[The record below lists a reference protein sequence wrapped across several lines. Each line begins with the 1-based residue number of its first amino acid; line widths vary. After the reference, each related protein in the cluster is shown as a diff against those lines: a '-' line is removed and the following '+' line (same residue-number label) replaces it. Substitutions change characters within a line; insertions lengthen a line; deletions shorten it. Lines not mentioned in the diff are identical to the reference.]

1 MCGNVRS
8 LVRGCH
14 HWGILS
20 VSLPAVNVD
29 ESTTSAYMER
39 LVEGFVQK
47 ERGKAYSLGVWGDGG
62 KGDTQ
67 CGQLGLEQSQ
77 PCWFGTGQLWLLCQ
91 LSPLGLLMGEG
102 WRVKGDCV

>member
-8 LVRGCH
+8 QVRGCH

-39 LVEGFVQK
+39 LVEGFVRK

-67 CGQLGLEQSQ
+67 CGQLVRAV
-77 PCWFGTGQLWLLCQ
+77 PALLVWYRTAVGCCANNK
-91 LSPLGLLMGEG
+91 SLGNADG
-102 WRVKGDCV
+102 